1 MVGYDNGIKNHL
13 GGAAQAEAYIASIW
27 THLQVNFC
35 HHSLGSKVL
44 IERLPGIKHYPA
56 IKPYC
61 LHCMYADT
69 ENDLG
74 SADLMLYMA
83 MNNPNSISGGGIAHL
98 ALVCNN
104 DPNDKKKKQSINN
117 YGYSHS
123 WQGEL
128 LAHEL
133 GHNLGKLT
141 LTDGVESN
149 PFNSVSSPLC
159 L

>member
-1 MVGYDNGIKNHL
+1 
-13 GGAAQAEAYIASIW
+13 
-27 THLQVNFC
+27 
-35 HHSLGSKVL
+35 
-44 IERLPGIKHYPA
+44 
-56 IKPYC
+56 
-61 LHCMYADT
+61 MYADT

-83 MNNPNSISGGGIAHL
+83 MNDPNTVSGGGIAYL

-104 DPNDKKKKQSINN
+104 DPEDKKKKQSINN
-117 YGYSHS
+117 YGWSHS

-141 LTDGVESN
+141 LMNGFESTQGSCDFWFWKISLVKKITLRGHSKTTKTRFLKFLTTYL
-149 PFNSVSSPLC
+149 PRRGHFLP
-159 L
+159 